1 MTRVVFTELAEDDLI
16 DIWVRIAPDNEAAA
30 DRLIDDIHDSTRRLL
45 QFPLMGREAE
55 RLHAGARS
63 LTHRDYLIVYGPM
76 DYGIAVL
83 RVVHGSRDL
92 EALLY
97 PEPPAA

>member
-1 MTRVVFTELAEDDLI
+1 MRVVFTELAENDLI
-16 DIWVRIAPDNEAAA
+16 EIWVHIAPDNETAA
-30 DRLIDDIHDSTRRLL
+30 DRLIDDLHAASRRLL
-45 QFPLMGREAE
+45 QFPLMGREAD
-55 RLHAGARS
+55 RLHPGARS
-63 LTHRDYLIVYGPM
+63 MTHRDYLIVCRPM

-83 RVVHGSRDL
+83 RIVHGSREL